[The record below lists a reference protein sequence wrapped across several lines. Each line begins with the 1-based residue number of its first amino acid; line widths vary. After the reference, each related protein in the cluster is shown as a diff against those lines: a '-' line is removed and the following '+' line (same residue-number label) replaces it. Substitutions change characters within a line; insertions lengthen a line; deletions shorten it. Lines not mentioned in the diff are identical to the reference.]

1 MSEQQNL
8 SNHTMLDPK
17 FHYFLVPVSAV
28 NFFYSLRL
36 LYKNPG
42 SMSAWT
48 CLMAFLLVVLI
59 FTVRIYSL
67 RVQDRLIR
75 LEERLRMQSLL
86 SAGVMRRTAELT
98 EKQYVALRFASDEE
112 LPALVETT
120 LTNKLKPADIKK
132 AVKNWRPDNFRV

>member
-17 FHYFLVPVSAV
+17 FHYFLIPVSAL
-28 NFFYSLRL
+28 NFFYAIYL
-36 LYKNPG
+36 LYKDPG
-42 SMSAWT
+42 SMTAWT
-48 CLMAFLLVVLI
+48 CLMAFLLIVLI

-75 LEERLRMQSLL
+75 LEERLRMQRVLPES
-86 SAGVMRRTAELT
+86 VMRRTAELT

-112 LPALVETT
+112 LSSLVETT

>member
-17 FHYFLVPVSAV
+17 FHFFLLPVSAL
-28 NFFYSLRL
+28 NFFYAIYL
-36 LYKNPG
+36 LYKDPG
-42 SMSAWT
+42 SMTAWT
-48 CLMAFLLVVLI
+48 CLMAFVLIVLI

-75 LEERLRMQSLL
+75 LEERLRMQRVLPESL
-86 SAGVMRRTAELT
+86 MRRTAELT

-112 LPALVETT
+112 LSALVEAT
-120 LTNKLKPADIKK
+120 LANKLKPEDIKK

>member
-17 FHYFLVPVSAV
+17 FHYFLIPVSAL
-28 NFFYSLRL
+28 NFFYAIYL
-36 LYKNPG
+36 LYKDPG
-42 SMSAWT
+42 SMTAWT
-48 CLMAFLLVVLI
+48 CLMAFLLIVLI

-75 LEERLRMQSLL
+75 LEERLRMQRVLPES
-86 SAGVMRRTAELT
+86 VMRRTAELT

-112 LPALVETT
+112 LSSLVETT
-120 LTNKLKPADIKK
+120 LANKLKPEDIKK